1 MATERN
7 ERLRGSGRMTHQ
19 ELKMTMR
26 SKARLASG
34 LVNLLKDDAQ
44 QMCIDVDDFDMFSL
58 GEAIREAK
66 RTAQNLLDT
75 VNDLERDLKSAK
87 RDVY

>member
-1 MATERN
+1 M
-7 ERLRGSGRMTHQ
+7 SHQ
-19 ELKMTMR
+19 ELKMIMR
-26 SKARLASG
+26 ANARLANG
-34 LVNLLKDDAQ
+34 LVNLLKDDTN

-75 VNDLERDLKSAK
+75 INELERDLRLA
-87 RDVY
+87 RREV